1 MAATIHRLPPA
12 PKQQAHMTAAKTNP
26 WLDTV
31 LATEPIRPSTPIQSP
46 KSDESPKIAKTSDH
60 LQSQLSTSKPKNTK
74 SPAESSLDEAFQ
86 AAIKAIVPERL
97 EATRIAQ
104 AKAQLSQGAN
114 KDTPK
119 VTSFTQIT
127 SGNPTSIARK
137 ILKTPKENPLL
148 QTAKEKPLLHTAI
161 ERLTLDRLHTV
172 LYKALNESPKAR
184 SVFERELLVPSSL
197 DPGNDINAVSAR
209 QNMGRKRL
217 RFEKCSW
224 CKEEFDITSNS
235 DSACQ
240 HHTGEL
246 VFNKRTWKYDDEL
259 GDGLSDMDEKR
270 ENRPSGFVWD
280 CCRADED
287 DDGCETSTHKIHDD
301 YDTKRP
307 KRC

>member
-1 MAATIHRLPPA
+1 MAATIHRLPSA
-12 PKQQAHMTAAKTNP
+12 SKQQVHMMVAKTNP

-31 LATEPIRPSTPIQSP
+31 LATEPIRPSTSIQPP
-46 KSDESPKIAKTSDH
+46 KSDESSKTAETSDH
-60 LQSQLSTSKPKNTK
+60 LQLSTSKPKNAKNT
-74 SPAESSLDEAFQ
+74 AESSLDEAFQ

-104 AKAQLSQGAN
+104 AKVQLSQGAN

-127 SGNPTSIARK
+127 SGNPTSTARK
-137 ILKTPKENPLL
+137 LLKPPKGKPFL

-161 ERLTLDRLHTV
+161 ERLPLDRLHTV

-197 DPGNDINAVSAR
+197 DPVDDKNAVAAR

-217 RFEKCSW
+217 RFEKCRW
-224 CKEEFDITSNS
+224 CKEEFDVTSNP
-235 DSACQ
+235 DNACQ

-246 VFNKRTWKYDDEL
+246 VFNNRTWKHDDEL
-259 GDGLSDMDEKR
+259 GDGLSNVDEKR
-270 ENRPSGFVWD
+270 ENRPSGFTWD
-280 CCRADED
+280 CCQADED
-287 DDGCETSTHKIHDD
+287 DDGCETSAHEIHDD

-307 KRC
+307 RLC

>member
-1 MAATIHRLPPA
+1 MAATIHRLPSA
-12 PKQQAHMTAAKTNP
+12 SKQQVHMMAAKTNP

-31 LATEPIRPSTPIQSP
+31 LATEPIRLSTSIQPP
-46 KSDESPKIAKTSDH
+46 KSDESPKTAETSDH
-60 LQSQLSTSKPKNTK
+60 LQLSTSKPKNAKNT
-74 SPAESSLDEAFQ
+74 AESSLDEAFQ

-104 AKAQLSQGAN
+104 AKVQLSQGAN

-127 SGNPTSIARK
+127 SGNPTSTARK
-137 ILKTPKENPLL
+137 LLKTPKGKPFL

-161 ERLTLDRLHTV
+161 ERLPLDRLHTV

-197 DPGNDINAVSAR
+197 DPVDDKNAVAAR

-217 RFEKCSW
+217 RFEKCRW
-224 CKEEFDITSNS
+224 CKEEFDVTSNP
-235 DSACQ
+235 DNACQ

-246 VFNKRTWKYDDEL
+246 VFNNRTWKHDDEL
-259 GDGLSDMDEKR
+259 GDGLSNVDEKR
-270 ENRPSGFVWD
+270 ENRPSGFTWD
-280 CCRADED
+280 CCQADED
-287 DDGCETSTHKIHDD
+287 DDGCETSAHEIHDD

-307 KRC
+307 RLC

>member
-1 MAATIHRLPPA
+1 MAATIHRLPSA
-12 PKQQAHMTAAKTNP
+12 SKQQVHMMVAKTNP

-31 LATEPIRPSTPIQSP
+31 LATEPIRPSTSIQPP
-46 KSDESPKIAKTSDH
+46 KSDESSKIAETSDH
-60 LQSQLSTSKPKNTK
+60 LQLSTSKPKNAKNTAK
-74 SPAESSLDEAFQ
+74 SSLDEAFQ

-104 AKAQLSQGAN
+104 AKVQLSQGAN

-127 SGNPTSIARK
+127 SGNPTSTARK
-137 ILKTPKENPLL
+137 LLKTPKGKPFL

-161 ERLTLDRLHTV
+161 ERLPLDRLHTV

-197 DPGNDINAVSAR
+197 DPVDDKNAVAAR

-217 RFEKCSW
+217 RFEKCRW
-224 CKEEFDITSNS
+224 CKEEFDVTSNP
-235 DSACQ
+235 DNACQ

-246 VFNKRTWKYDDEL
+246 VFNNRTWKHDDEL
-259 GDGLSDMDEKR
+259 GDGLSNVDEKR
-270 ENRPSGFVWD
+270 ENRPSGFTWD
-280 CCRADED
+280 CCQADED
-287 DDGCETSTHKIHDD
+287 DDGCETSAHEIHDD

-307 KRC
+307 RLC